1 MPRGVA
7 SKVTNEMNNLVS
19 PQDVAGNPAFLLV
32 LSTTLM
38 IPLNQEKEITD
49 DDEKHFLLV
58 SDEEYFGDAQTSNG
72 KSSNTQS
79 SEKKDKKKDKEENPN
94 EN

>member
-1 MPRGVA
+1 MDSCVNTMPRGVA

-38 IPLNQEKEITD
+38 VIYIALM
-49 DDEKHFLLV
+49 FSV
-58 SDEEYFGDAQTSNG
+58 GVR
-72 KSSNTQS
+72 
-79 SEKKDKKKDKEENPN
+79 
-94 EN
+94 